1 MRGRWWTDLQCPLE
15 TQLAELGE
23 PSNMADEQE
32 GEVEELSEGRRGIVY
47 CHEKCTRRG
56 ADFGQKMLVS
66 SILDVVFE
74 VLPQM

>member
-1 MRGRWWTDLQCPLE
+1 
-15 TQLAELGE
+15 
-23 PSNMADEQE
+23 MADEQE